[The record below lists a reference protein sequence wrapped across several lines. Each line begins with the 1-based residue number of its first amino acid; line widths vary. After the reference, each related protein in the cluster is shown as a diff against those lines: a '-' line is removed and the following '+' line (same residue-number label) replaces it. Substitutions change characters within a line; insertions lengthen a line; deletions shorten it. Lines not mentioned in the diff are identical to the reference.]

1 MAASWQRIV
10 QLAPVSCMASSPL
23 LRCREFA
30 VQQALASRVP
40 LHVAPALAEC
50 HFGTWEN
57 RPLAD
62 ISATTPDWQ
71 TLLARGLLTPE
82 GGESFDTFRTRVLT
96 GFTEWMQQARGSH
109 RVLVSHGGV
118 INVLLAE
125 LLGTEFNVARL
136 MAVQRGGLCPA
147 VDPGWPPGL
156 PDAAGI
162 ATASGLAHKQRTG
175 YPRAAHRL
183 PTILSTAYCP
193 CAPSFWRSSFL
204 PACPRR
210 S

>member
-1 MAASWQRIV
+1 MNPYTLTLLRHGDIDHQGRLIGHTDLPLTERGRADMAASWQRIV
-10 QLAPVSCMASSPL
+10 QLAPVTCMATSPL
-23 LRCREFA
+23 QRCREFA

-40 LHVAPALAEC
+40 LHVAPGLTEC
-50 HFGTWEN
+50 HFGSWEN

-82 GGESFDTFRTRVLT
+82 GGEGFDAFRTRVLT
-96 GFTEWMQQARGSH
+96 GFAEWMQQARGSH

-136 MAVQRGGLCPA
+136 MAVQRGGFAQLSILDGHPA
-147 VDPGWPPGL
+147 YLTRLESPP
-156 PDAAGI
+156 PAG
-162 ATASGLAHKQRTG
+162 
-175 YPRAAHRL
+175 
-183 PTILSTAYCP
+183 
-193 CAPSFWRSSFL
+193 
-204 PACPRR
+204 
-210 S
+210 